1 MYVLD
6 TNILVLAVRK
16 AEIWQRVQTA
26 LSLNSSNMLISIVS
40 QGELY
45 SLADQF
51 GWGSSKQEQISHIL
65 SQTHIIPIQSKTLV
79 QAYRDIDTFS
89 QAKHRTLKNEVGFSS
104 RNMGKNDL
112 WISATTL
119 VTGASLVTTDADFL
133 HLHNVFFDVIFVKP

>member
-1 MYVLD
+1 M
-6 TNILVLAVRK
+6 
-16 AEIWQRVQTA
+16 
-26 LSLNSSNMLISIVS
+26 
-40 QGELY
+40 
-45 SLADQF
+45 
-51 GWGSSKQEQISHIL
+51 
-65 SQTHIIPIQSKTLV
+65 

>member
-16 AEIWQRVQTA
+16 AEIWQRVQTT

-51 GWGSSKQEQISHIL
+51 GWGNSKQEQISHIL
-65 SQTHIIPIQSKTLV
+65 SQVHIIPIQSEALV

>member
-65 SQTHIIPIQSKTLV
+65 SQVHIIPIQSETLV

-89 QAKHRTLKNEVGFSS
+89 QAKHRTLKNEVGFSA